1 MQTYLA
7 SGSGSDSDDDE
18 ELKHL
23 AELESAKAEGRA
35 RLVKKEEQQPGGR
48 STTCTSTSKGAAGS
62 MRTISEAQE
71 SNVIQDL

>member
-35 RLVKKEEQQPGGR
+35 RLVKKGEQQPGVR
-48 STTCTSTSKGAAGS
+48 STASTSKGAAGS
-62 MRTISEAQE
+62 MRAISEAQE